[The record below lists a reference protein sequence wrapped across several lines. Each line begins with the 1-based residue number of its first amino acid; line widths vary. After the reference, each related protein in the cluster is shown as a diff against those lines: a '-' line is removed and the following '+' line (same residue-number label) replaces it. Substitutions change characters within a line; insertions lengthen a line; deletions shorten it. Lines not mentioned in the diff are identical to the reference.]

1 MRLKGL
7 ITVNTIKF
15 EAYKELSEAVAREM
29 AELAAKKPGALF
41 CVAAGHSSLGVFNAA
56 VDMYSKGLIDFSQS
70 YFVAMD
76 EWLGMSVRMPGSCGD
91 FLTRNF
97 LSKVNF
103 PKGNVRLFDGTV
115 APPEGEC
122 EAVGA
127 YIAGRGGIDY
137 IVLGV
142 GMNGHLALNEPGT
155 AFDASVH
162 VTALDE
168 VTARVGQKYFD
179 GRKTELSG
187 GLTIGLREI
196 TASKRAVLC
205 VNGVKKAEVLK
216 RTLTGPVGADFPATA
231 LRGMNNA
238 SVYYDA
244 EAGGL

>member
-1 MRLKGL
+1 MNAVEFK
-7 ITVNTIKF
+7 T
-15 EAYKELSEAVAREM
+15 YKELSEAVVREM

-41 CVAAGHSSLGVFNAA
+41 CVAAGHSSLGIFNAA
-56 VDMYSKGLIDFSQS
+56 ADMYAKGQIDFSENC
-70 YFVAMD
+70 FVAMD
-76 EWLGMSVRMPGSCGD
+76 EWLGMSVQMPGSCGD
-91 FLTRNF
+91 FLTKNF

-103 PKGNVRLFDGTV
+103 PKENIRLFDGTSV
-115 APPEGEC
+115 PPEREC
-122 EAVGA
+122 ESVGA

-168 VTARVGQKYFD
+168 VTVRVGQKYFN
-179 GRKTELSG
+179 GSKAVLLG
-187 GLTIGLREI
+187 GLTIGPREI
-196 TASKRAVLC
+196 TTAKRAVLC
-205 VNGVKKAEVLK
+205 VNGAQKAEVLK
-216 RTLTGPVGADFPATA
+216 RVLTGHVGVEFPATV

-244 EAGGL
+244 EAGVLC